1 MWPPC
6 PMGEWPMRR
15 APRRGVVCKT
25 RPQCGIESSAL
36 AMSLGETQW
45 RLSGEASAKLSCY
58 ANQVSEVSR
67 CPKRRFL
74 RTSKTQTRDPTGRQ
88 KTRLESVKSSTL

>member
-1 MWPPC
+1 MDVAPVPD
-6 PMGEWPMRR
+6 GRWPMRR

-25 RPQCGIESSAL
+25 RPPCGIESPAL

-45 RLSGEASAKLSCY
+45 RLSGEASAKLSGY
-58 ANQVSEVSR
+58 ANQVSEVAR

-74 RTSKTQTRDPTGRQ
+74 RKTQRRNTRPRQ
-88 KTRLESVKSSTL
+88 KTRLEGVKSSTL